1 MDLLLDRTKHDLVF
15 VNGGCPTTGDMV
27 DVVIQRL
34 YILLRTF
41 QGEWFLNVEHG
52 IPWLENILG
61 QKINKSTADMI
72 LQEKISQ
79 EMGVQQVIEF
89 KSTLTTTREYSCSF
103 RVKVVTGETSG
114 VITI

>member
-1 MDLLLDRTKHDLVF
+1 MDLLLDRQEHDLVF
-15 VNGGCPTTGDMV
+15 INGTCPTTGDMI

-61 QKINKSTADMI
+61 QKISKSTADMI
-72 LQEKISQ
+72 LQEKIAQ
-79 EMGVQQVIEF
+79 EMGVKQVIDF
-89 KSTLTTTREYSCSF
+89 KSTLTPQRTYSCSF
-103 RVKVVTGETSG
+103 RVKAVTGETSG